1 MAKRFGWAYVGS
13 GSIAQKT
20 ANQILSTGD
29 HKIISVWSNRKEN
42 ADKFAK
48 KYNCLAFEKMEDAI
62 QAQGVEGVYIA
73 TPHTAHFNNALLA
86 LKCKKPV
93 LIEKTITV
101 NATELKMLL
110 EYGTKHNLY
119 IGEAMWTKFN
129 PLAKYINDYVK
140 EGHIGDIL
148 EMDADFSVWSPIR
161 KRVNRPELGGGA
173 LLDLGVY
180 PITYSH
186 MLLGKPSA
194 IDAKTKLNKFGV
206 DGDDKIKLMN
216 QNGSVSS
223 ISTSIFKYRSIQA
236 NIIGTKGKIKVPNF
250 FSGNKAVITSN
261 GKKFVHK
268 TERSSY
274 TYQFNKVALDIR
286 QGKLES
292 EEVQH
297 KDSLEIMEIM
307 DECRK
312 QFDVYYEN
320 DRV

>member
-1 MAKRFGWAYVGS
+1 MDKRFGWAYIGS

-20 ANQILSTGD
+20 ANQILAKGD
-29 HKIISVWSNRKEN
+29 HKIISVWSKHKEN
-42 ADKFAK
+42 SDKFAK
-48 KYNCLAFEKMEDAI
+48 KYNCLAFERMEDAI

-86 LKCKKPV
+86 LKCQKPV
-93 LIEKTITV
+93 LIEKPITV
-101 NATELKMLL
+101 NTKELKMLL

-119 IGEAMWTKFN
+119 IGEAMWMKFN
-129 PLAKYINDYVK
+129 PLAKFINEYVK
-140 EGHIGDIL
+140 AGNIGDIL
-148 EMDADFSVWSPIR
+148 ELDASFCVWSPRR

-206 DGDDKIKLMN
+206 DGDDEIRLINKN
-216 QNGSVSS
+216 DSVSN
-223 ISTSIFKYRSIQA
+223 ISTSIFKYSMIQT
-236 NIIGTKGKIKVPNF
+236 NIIGNNGKIKVPNF
-250 FSGNKAVITSN
+250 FSGNKAVITSD
-261 GKKFVHK
+261 GKKFVYK
-268 TERSSY
+268 TDGSSY
-274 TYQFNKVALDIR
+274 TYQFNKVAQDIR
-286 QGKLES
+286 LGKLES

-312 QFDVYYEN
+312 QFGVYYKN
-320 DRV
+320 DGA

>member
-1 MAKRFGWAYVGS
+1 MDKRFGWAYIGS

-20 ANQILSTGD
+20 AKQILGTGD
-29 HKIISVWSNRKEN
+29 HKIVSVWSHHKEN
-42 ADKFAK
+42 ADTFAK
-48 KYNCLAFEKMEDAI
+48 KYNCLAFENMEDAI
-62 QAQGVEGVYIA
+62 RTQGVEGVYIA

-86 LKCKKPV
+86 LKCQKPV
-93 LIEKTITV
+93 LIEKPITV
-101 NATELKMLL
+101 NTKELEILL
-110 EYGTKHNLY
+110 EYATKQNLY

-129 PLAKYINDYVK
+129 PLAKFINEYV
-140 EGHIGDIL
+140 EAGNIGDIL
-148 EMDADFSVWSPIR
+148 EFDASFCVWSPRR
-161 KRVNRPELGGGA
+161 KRVIRPELGGGA

-206 DGDDKIKLMN
+206 DGDDKIKLTN
-216 QNGSVSS
+216 KNNSVST
-223 ISTSIFKYRSIQA
+223 ISTSIFKYSSIQA

-250 FSGNKAVITSN
+250 FSGNKATIISN
-261 GKKFVHK
+261 GKKTVYK
-268 TERSSY
+268 TGSSSY
-274 TYQFNKVALDIR
+274 TYQFNKVAQDIR
-286 QGKLES
+286 LGKLES

-312 QFDVYYEN
+312 QFGVYYEN
-320 DRV
+320 DRA